1 MRTNFINSLSNLA
14 VKDKKIFLLC
24 GDLGFSVLEEFI
36 DQFPDRF
43 LNLGVSEQ
51 NMSLVASGLAMEG
64 YNVFVYSIGNFP
76 TLRAMEQV
84 RYDICYHN
92 LNVTLVSVGG
102 GYAYGSLGPSHHST
116 EDFAMLRSLPNML
129 LGAPADPVEANLIT
143 SFFAKRKGPGYIR
156 LNKSGEPKIH
166 KDLSIK
172 ELKPG
177 EIIRVIKGEEKVAVL
192 SNSAI
197 LGEALSQIKN
207 KSLGYSLYSCPFI
220 GLIDKDQLKKIF
232 NHYERII
239 TFEEHQRSGG
249 FGSYI
254 LEEANDLFLDKEIK
268 KFPVLERIAVPDVFQ
283 SVSGSQEFLRE
294 LSKLELN

>member
-156 LNKSGEPKIH
+156 LNKSWEPKIH

>member
-177 EIIRVIKGEEKVAVL
+177 EIIRFIKGEEKVAVL

>member
-1 MRTNFINSLSNLA
+1 MRTSFINSLSNLA
-14 VKDKKIFLLC
+14 FKDKKIFLLC

-232 NHYERII
+232 NHYEKII

>member
-129 LGAPADPVEANLIT
+129 LGAPADPVQANLIT

>member
-1 MRTNFINSLSNLA
+1 MRTSFINSLSNLA
-14 VKDKKIFLLC
+14 FKDKKIFLLC

-129 LGAPADPVEANLIT
+129 IGAPADPVEANLIT

-232 NHYERII
+232 NHYEKII

-254 LEEANDLFLDKEIK
+254 LEEANDLFLDKKIK

>member
-220 GLIDKDQLKKIF
+220 GLIDKGQLKKIF

>member
-1 MRTNFINSLSNLA
+1 MRTSFINSLSNLA

-268 KFPVLERIAVPDVFQ
+268 KFPILERIAVPDVFQ